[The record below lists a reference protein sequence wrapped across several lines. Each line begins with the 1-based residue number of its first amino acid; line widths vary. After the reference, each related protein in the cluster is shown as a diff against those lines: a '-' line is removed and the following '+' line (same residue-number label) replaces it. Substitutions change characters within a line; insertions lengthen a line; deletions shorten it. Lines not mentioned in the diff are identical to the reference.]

1 MQLAVARRSALV
13 ESKNRDYSLDS
24 ASLSSSNTSINI
36 TDSDEQTLG
45 FRFNVSNFFA
55 FGSPLGLVLASRR
68 ARNRAREK
76 RKPEGG
82 GKRRKITG
90 SERNGG
96 GSGGR
101 EERGERGKRGISKR
115 ERETVGESEGGRE

>member
-1 MQLAVARRSALV
+1 MARRSALV

-36 TDSDEQTLG
+36 TDSDEQTL
-45 FRFNVSNFFA
+45 RFSFIVSNFFA

-76 RKPEGG
+76 RKLEGG
-82 GKRRKITG
+82 GEGRKEG
-90 SERNGG
+90 GVSKKEGG
-96 GSGGR
+96 G
-101 EERGERGKRGISKR
+101 ERFVDLHNYC
-115 ERETVGESEGGRE
+115 VGVKE

>member
-1 MQLAVARRSALV
+1 MYMHISHLQLAVARRSALV

-45 FRFNVSNFFA
+45 FSFTVSNFFA

-76 RKPEGG
+76 RKLEGRKGKERRRSERKG
-82 GKRRKITG
+82 GK
-90 SERNGG
+90 GG
-96 GSGGR
+96 
-101 EERGERGKRGISKR
+101 ER
-115 ERETVGESEGGRE
+115 EREIC